1 MKQPSPPIDPR
12 TLLRRLSAPHAIAFG
27 SRLLERG
34 DHGAGLGKGTITFRE
49 FLNVAREL
57 VTQMPEQ
64 SAVYL
69 AALVALD
76 MSSEDS
82 ILFGQGEGPSPN

>member
-1 MKQPSPPIDPR
+1 MKQPSPSTDPR

-34 DHGAGLGKGTITFRE
+34 QSDSAGPNTITFRE

-57 VTQMPEQ
+57 VTLMPEQ
-64 SAVYL
+64 SAIYL

-76 MSSEDS
+76 MSAEDS
-82 ILFGQGEGPSPN
+82 VLFGRGEEPSAN